1 MCYKAARAS
10 WNFSCVSPTKK
21 LLLLLLLLGFG
32 HKCKIVLLYPHNMEH
47 AVDAL
52 RIHINTPIST
62 TQMGAH
68 LILFNNSSSYKCY
81 CDFIIHHGVRKY
93 QFPGQTEVRPDSIG
107 GWKTYKRP
115 SDAWRQKRHS
125 SKIGP
130 NVVEELS
137 TASSTHSQPP
147 YIIRI

>member
-93 QFPGQTEVRPDSIG
+93 QFPG
-107 GWKTYKRP
+107 
-115 SDAWRQKRHS
+115 RQKCALIQLEGGKHI
-125 SKIGP
+125 KGHQMLEGKDDIP
-130 NVVEELS
+130 
-137 TASSTHSQPP
+137 QK
-147 YIIRI
+147 